1 MPKSVPCTRS
11 ILMDEGLTLTMAM
24 RTALMPRAM
33 LLMML
38 PIVIDGG

>member
-1 MPKSVPCTRS
+1 
-11 ILMDEGLTLTMAM
+11 MDGALTLTMAI

-38 PIVIDGG
+38 PIVIDEV